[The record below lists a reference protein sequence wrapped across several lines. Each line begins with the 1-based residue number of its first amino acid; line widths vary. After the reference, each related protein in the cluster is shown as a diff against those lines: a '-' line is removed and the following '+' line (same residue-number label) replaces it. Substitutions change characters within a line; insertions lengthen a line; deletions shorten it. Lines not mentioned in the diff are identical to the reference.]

1 MSFKKYGSMNIEG
14 EDTKGKERNQRFG
27 YASTRCGSGVKNM
40 VERNECTLDGL
51 FRDFNLCMVKNREV
65 ETQNF

>member
-14 EDTKGKERNQRFG
+14 EDTKGKERTQRFG
-27 YASTRCGSGVKNM
+27 CATTRCSRGVKNM
-40 VERNECTLDGL
+40 VEGNECTLDGL
-51 FRDFNLCMVKNREV
+51 FRDFNLCMVKIEV

>member
-1 MSFKKYGSMNIEG
+1 MNIEG

-40 VERNECTLDGL
+40 VERNEW
-51 FRDFNLCMVKNREV
+51 MVSSGILICAW
-65 ETQNF
+65 